1 VGRSFLLG
9 LVLGAVLLLLPGQ
22 ARAAISL
29 TPCPGATDGLQCGTV
44 VVPLDRTGVVAGS
57 VSLHV
62 EVLPASGVP
71 RGTMFLIAGGPGQG
85 SAHSY
90 GLGNSDTAEFMQAM
104 LPGYTLVAFDNRGTG
119 DSGLIDC
126 PVLQATATATAEQG
140 AVLARD
146 CAGIIGP
153 TRQFYATRDHAEDTD
168 AVRAALG
175 VQKIA
180 LFGVSYGTKLAL
192 AYALA
197 HPGNVERLLLDSVV
211 PTQFPDPFDRNVLR
225 EMPDT
230 LASFCQ
236 NGTCR
241 GATTNFAG
249 EVVTLANRIEAKPIS
264 GRIIAPNGKLKTIRL
279 NGEELLSMLIDT
291 DLSPGLAAEAPAAV
305 HAALRGNVRPLLR
318 IYDMDLLTGELKAA
332 DLSFGL
338 NAATNCADGLFPWD
352 PSAPPSSRQAAIDA
366 AVNAS
371 PSGAFGPFG
380 KWSARMGTAYYCEQW
395 PSPSGRTPLGRGP
408 LPNVPVLA
416 VNGGYDLRTPVANA
430 VSVVS
435 QFPQGRL
442 IVVPGVGHS
451 VLTADF
457 SYCSQRA
464 VRAWILGQLSAPQQ
478 AACPRV
484 QPLVKV
490 VGTFPAKP
498 AKPTAKGTQIIAG
511 KTVREA
517 EATFLQLL
525 FSSTEFTPRGVYGG
539 KLAMSKNGD
548 SFTLTK
554 YALAPGVLVS
564 GKITFVDI
572 GPPSTYKGTFKVSGP
587 GAVAG
592 TLTITAKGTIA
603 GKLGGSRV
611 SGRY

>member
-1 VGRSFLLG
+1 VGRRLVLG
-9 LVLGAVLLLLPGQ
+9 LVLGAVLLLPGQ

-44 VVPLDRTGVVAGS
+44 VVPLDRTGMVAGS
-57 VSLHV
+57 IALHV
-62 EVLPASGVP
+62 EVLPTTGVP

-90 GLGNSDTAEFMQAM
+90 GLQNSDTAEFMQAM

-119 DSGLIDC
+119 DSGLINC
-126 PVLQATATATAEQG
+126 PVLQATPTATAEQG

-146 CAGIIGP
+146 CAAIIGP
-153 TRQFYATRDHAEDTD
+153 TRAFYSTRDHAEDTD

-180 LFGVSYGTKLAL
+180 LFGVSYGTKLSL

-197 HPGNVERLLLDSVV
+197 HPANVERLLLDSVV

-225 EMPDT
+225 EMPGT
-230 LASFCQ
+230 LAGFCQ
-236 NGTCR
+236 NGACR
-241 GATTNFAG
+241 GATTNYAAD
-249 EVVTLANRIEAKPIS
+249 VATLANRIEAKPIS
-264 GRIIAPNGKLKTIRL
+264 GKIIAPNGKPKTVRMD
-279 NGEELLSMLIDT
+279 GEELLSMLIDT

-318 IYDMDLLTGELKAA
+318 IYDLNLRTGQLTAE

-352 PSAPPSSRQAAIDA
+352 PAAPPSSRQAAIDSAVSA
-366 AVNAS
+366 A
-371 PSGAFGPFG
+371 PSNAFGPFG
-380 KWSARMGTAYYCEQW
+380 KWAARIGTAYYCEQW
-395 PSPSGRTPLGRGP
+395 PSPSGRTPLGSGP

-430 VSVVS
+430 VSVVNL
-435 QFPQGRL
+435 FPQGRL

-451 VLTADF
+451 VTTADF

-464 VRAWILGQLSAPQQ
+464 VRAWILGQLTAPQQ

-490 VGTFPAKP
+490 VGAFPAKP
-498 AKPTAKGTQIIAG
+498 AKATAKSTLTVVG

-517 EATFLQLL
+517 EATFLQML
-525 FSSTEFTPRGVYGG
+525 FSTDEFTPRGLYGG
-539 KLAMSKNGD
+539 KLASSKSGD
-548 SFTLTK
+548 AFTLTK
-554 YALAPGVLVS
+554 YALAPGVFVS
-564 GKITFVDI
+564 GKISFVDI
-572 GPPSTYKGTFKVSGP
+572 GPPSTYKGTVKVSGP

-592 TLTITAKGTIA
+592 TLTVTAKGAIS
-603 GKLGGSRV
+603 GSLGGRRV
-611 SGRY
+611 SSKY

>member
-1 VGRSFLLG
+1 VGRRLLLG
-9 LVLGAVLLLLPGQ
+9 LVLVAVLALPGQ
-22 ARAAISL
+22 AHAAIPL

-44 VVPLDRTGVVAGS
+44 VVPLDRTGAVPGTIP
-57 VSLHV
+57 LHV

-85 SAHSY
+85 SARSY
-90 GLGNSDTAEFMQAM
+90 GLSNSDSAEFMQAM

-119 DSGLIDC
+119 DSGLINC
-126 PVLQATATATAEQG
+126 PVLQATPTATAEQG
-140 AVLARD
+140 AILARD
-146 CAGIIGP
+146 CAAIIGP
-153 TRQFYATRDHAEDTD
+153 TRQFYATRDHAEDID

-180 LFGVSYGTKLAL
+180 LMGVSYGTKLSL

-211 PTQFPDPFDRNVLR
+211 PVQFPDPFDRNVLR

-230 LASFCQ
+230 LASFC
-236 NGTCR
+236 NNNVCK
-241 GATTNFAG
+241 GATSNFSG
-249 EVVTLANRIEAKPIS
+249 EVVTLANRLEAKPIS
-264 GRIIAPNGKLKTIRL
+264 GKIIAPNGKLKTMRMD
-279 NGEELLSMLIDT
+279 GEELLSMLIDT
-291 DLSPGLAAEAPAAV
+291 DLSPGLAAETPAAV
-305 HAALRGNVRPLLR
+305 HAALRGNIRPLLR
-318 IYDMDLLTGELKAA
+318 IYDLDLRTGELSAQ

-338 NAATNCADGLFPWD
+338 NAATNCADGLFPWS
-352 PSAPPSSRQAAIDA
+352 PSAAPGSRQAAIDA
-366 AVNAS
+366 AVAAA
-371 PSGAFGPFG
+371 PSAAFGPFG

-395 PSPSGRTPLGRGP
+395 PSPAGNTPLGPGP
-408 LPNVPVLA
+408 LPNVPMLA

-430 VSVVS
+430 VSVVN

-464 VRAWILGQLSAPQQ
+464 VRAWILGQLQAPTQ

-484 QPLVKV
+484 PPLVKV
-490 VGTFPAKP
+490 VGAFPPKSTKRSAKS
-498 AKPTAKGTQIIAG
+498 TLSVAG
-511 KTVREA
+511 KTLREA
-517 EATFLQLL
+517 EATFLQML
-525 FSSTEFTPRGVYGG
+525 FSTTDFTPRGIYGG
-539 KLAMSKNGD
+539 RLVSSRSGD

-554 YALAPGVLVS
+554 YAVAPGVFVS

-572 GPPSTYKGTFKVSGP
+572 GPPSTYKGTVKVSGP
-587 GAVAG
+587 AAVAG
-592 TLTITAKGTIA
+592 TLTITAKGAISGT
-603 GKLGGSRV
+603 LGGRKV
-611 SGRY
+611 AAKY